1 RGLWSALAAAEPGS
15 EWIALVDPA
24 DAGRVRWPGAVRERP
39 GRAGKYGLA
48 EHIVVP
54 AAARAA
60 AAGVLHAPRYTL
72 PPGWGGAPGGSIFA
86 LIHIR
91 FSRFHRPGAGIYA
104 RLVAGLAARRA
115 DAVIASSQVTRRD
128 VLELL
133 APPPERV
140 HVVPLGV
147 SAAIRRA
154 AGADV
159 ARFRAERGLPA
170 EYVLYVGARKRH
182 QNLALLLRA
191 WAAMPARERPPLVLS
206 RAPST
211 PADPLAVLARDLGAA
226 GPVPSAGPLP
236 AGPPLACLSSGAAL
250 LVQPSLAEGFGLP
263 PLEAM
268 ACGVPVLASDAG
280 SLPEVLD
287 GAAELLPPHDPEAWA
302 AA

>member
-1 RGLWSALAAAEPGS
+1 RRAGRGGGRRGAHLAAGRCAGVRRAARARARRRAAARHAARARPGACRHVHLGAHGREHGGRLPRRDRRGSPGVRAALDARKLFDGGIGTYIRGLWSALAAAEPGS

-39 GRAGKYGLA
+39 VRAGKYGLA

-60 AAGVLHAPRYTL
+60 AAELLHAPHYTL
-72 PPGWGGAPGGSIFA
+72 PLGWGGAAVVSIFD

-91 FSRFHRPGAGIYA
+91 FSRFPRPAAAIYA
-104 RLVAGLAARRA
+104 RLVAGWAARRA

-182 QNLALLLRA
+182 KN
-191 WAAMPARERPPLVLS
+191 
-206 RAPST
+206 
-211 PADPLAVLARDLGAA
+211 
-226 GPVPSAGPLP
+226 
-236 AGPPLACLSSGAAL
+236 
-250 LVQPSLAEGFGLP
+250 
-263 PLEAM
+263 
-268 ACGVPVLASDAG
+268 
-280 SLPEVLD
+280 
-287 GAAELLPPHDPEAWA
+287 
-302 AA
+302 